1 MQDRKPPAS
10 KPKPLTDEEGE
21 VRELMAADM
30 VNFRPATDCLPQSL
44 VEKLGI
50 QAKNQQKETTVG
62 GISVTL
68 SRDVVDRFRAT
79 GNDWQTRLEAVL
91 REWLET
97 HSIG

>member
-1 MQDRKPPAS
+1 MQDRKPPARE
-10 KPKPLTDEEGE
+10 PKPLTDEEGE
-21 VRELMAADM
+21 VRELMVADM
-30 VNFRPATDCLPQSL
+30 VSFRPATDCLPQSL

-50 QAKNQQKETTVG
+50 QTKNRQKETTVER
-62 GISVTL
+62 ISVTL

-91 REWLET
+91 REWLEI